1 MTIAQELKAQGIEE
15 GILKGRLEG
24 KLEGK
29 LEAKLEV
36 AQRMLANGI
45 DLNVIATLAELP
57 IKHIKQY
64 IRASAKFPA

>member
-1 MTIAQELKAQGIEE
+1 
-15 GILKGRLEG
+15 

-45 DLNVIATLAELP
+45 KLKLIAEIAELP
-57 IKHIKQY
+57 IKHIRQLQK
-64 IRASAKFPA
+64 RELNVST